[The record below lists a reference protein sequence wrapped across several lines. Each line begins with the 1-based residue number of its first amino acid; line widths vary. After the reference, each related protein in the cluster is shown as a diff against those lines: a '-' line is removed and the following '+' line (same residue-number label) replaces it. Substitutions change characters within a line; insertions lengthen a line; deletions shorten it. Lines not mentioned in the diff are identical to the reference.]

1 MMHLKQWAPF
11 SQYKCMNLEFFSD
24 FETVCLNCSHFTFEP
39 HTHVLQEMKPIT
51 CLQPALIEIK

>member
-24 FETVCLNCSHFTFEP
+24 FEKVCLNGSHFTFEP
-39 HTHVLQEMKPIT
+39 HTRLAGNEAHHMSAT
-51 CLQPALIEIK
+51 CFNRD